1 MIYTLEARG
10 FTLTYPGAKNPVFP
24 PLDFA
29 VEPGEAVALRGES
42 GAGKS
47 SLLLCACGLIPSSV
61 PAQITGEILLFGK
74 PPGDFTQAERTQA
87 VGMVF
92 QNPETQLF
100 CGTAALEAAF
110 GLENLCVPRDEM
122 HERVRKSLE
131 TVGLW
136 ERRGDAPGTLSG
148 GQKQLLALAAALAL
162 EPKLLLLDEAL
173 SQLDAQ
179 SAARMTEVLLRL
191 RSEGRTIL
199 LADHSGARCG
209 FADRELW
216 LESKNEVC

>member
-1 MIYTLEARG
+1 MTYALEVKN
-10 FTLTYPGAKNPVFP
+10 FTLTYPGAAAPVFP
-24 PLDFA
+24 PVDFA
-29 VEPGEAVALRGES
+29 IAPGQAVALRGES

-47 SLLLCACGLIPSSV
+47 SLLLCACGLIPGSV
-61 PAQITGEILLFGK
+61 DAQRTGELLLFGK
-74 PPGDFTQAERTQA
+74 APGEYTRPELART

-100 CGTAALEAAF
+100 CGTVALEVAF
-110 GLENLCVPRDEM
+110 GLENLCVPREEM
-122 HERVRKSLE
+122 RERVRQSLE

-136 ERRGDAPGTLSG
+136 ERRNDAPGSLSG

-179 SAARMTEVLLRL
+179 AAARMTEVLQCL
-191 RSEGRTIL
+191 RSEGITML
-199 LADHSGARCG
+199 LADHDPTRCTWV
-209 FADRELW
+209 DRGIIL
-216 LESKNEVC
+216 